1 MKGRDR
7 WERCANKQKRR
18 RRRRDR
24 EKRSVDELTVRRW
37 RLSVRSQQKKET
49 RETAGNVQNENVALK
64 RVKYNSSQKTALFH
78 LFVCFFILSLFYSIY
93 FKKSYL
99 IPKTTNIIMLLL
111 LPPHFWQG
119 RPQTWLLLFS
129 LRSISQVRQGCWMIW
144 SGSQSVLIHPKGV
157 GWG

>member
-37 RLSVRSQQKKET
+37 RFSVRSQQKKET

-64 RVKYNSSQKTALFH
+64 RVKYNSSQKTTLFQ

-99 IPKTTNIIMLLL
+99 IPKLQTLLCCYNCL
-111 LPPHFWQG
+111 HTFGKAVLKPG
-119 RPQTWLLLFS
+119 CSYSASGALV
-129 LRSISQVRQGCWMIW
+129 RSGKDA
-144 SGSQSVLIHPKGV
+144 G
-157 GWG
+157 

>member
-37 RLSVRSQQKKET
+37 RFSVRSQQKKET

-64 RVKYNSSQKTALFH
+64 RVKYNSSQKTTVFH
-78 LFVCFFILSLFYSIY
+78 LLFAFLSSPCF
-93 FKKSYL
+93 
-99 IPKTTNIIMLLL
+99 IPYI
-111 LPPHFWQG
+111 
-119 RPQTWLLLFS
+119 
-129 LRSISQVRQGCWMIW
+129 LRSHTSFRKLQTLLCCYNCLHTFGKAVLKPGCSYSASGALVR
-144 SGSQSVLIHPKGV
+144 SGKDAG
-157 GWG
+157 